1 MHPLAIGWQRGRE
14 CEHRGGKAE
23 ENYMVS
29 DSCKQRNIFPVIS
42 LSPVEIEL
50 QFPPANTEDPVALLL
65 AWPHFLSCSC
75 WMQLSS
81 ACQHA
86 LLLFPSPCASQLPCL
101 QPSSRCLHQVR
112 PQSKP
117 TSLHSCCPTP
127 CAWEQLRSGFK
138 DCS

>member
-65 AWPHFLSCSC
+65 ACPHFLSCSC
-75 WMQLSS
+75 WMQLSMP
-81 ACQHA
+81 ACTAAVSLSLCFPAALPAAQQQMPAPGEAPKQAHFSP
-86 LLLFPSPCASQLPCL
+86 LLLPNSMFMGATQEW
-101 QPSSRCLHQVR
+101 V
-112 PQSKP
+112 
-117 TSLHSCCPTP
+117 
-127 CAWEQLRSGFK
+127 
-138 DCS
+138 